1 MTVTADDL
9 PAILA
14 NHRKWLR
21 GEDGGVR
28 ADLARANL
36 AGANLDHADLA
47 RAYLDHANLAGANLD
62 HANLADANLDHANLA
77 RAYLAG
83 ADLDHAN
90 LAGANLAGANLDHAS
105 LARAYLDHA
114 DLAGTKWD
122 ADGVIKTTLNPVMF
136 NGATWP
142 VMVFDRHIKI
152 GCQVH
157 TTEEWR
163 GFSDREI
170 ARMDPHGAL
179 TFWEQWK
186 TVILAMA
193 DAHQSKVEV
202 TK

>member
-36 AGANLDHADLA
+36 A
-47 RAYLDHANLAGANLD
+47 
-62 HANLADANLDHANLA
+62 

-90 LAGANLAGANLDHAS
+90 LAGAYLTGANLAGANLDHADLDHANLTGANLAGVNLADAYLTGANLAGAYLAGAN
-105 LARAYLDHA
+105 LARA
-114 DLAGTKWD
+114 DLAGAKWD